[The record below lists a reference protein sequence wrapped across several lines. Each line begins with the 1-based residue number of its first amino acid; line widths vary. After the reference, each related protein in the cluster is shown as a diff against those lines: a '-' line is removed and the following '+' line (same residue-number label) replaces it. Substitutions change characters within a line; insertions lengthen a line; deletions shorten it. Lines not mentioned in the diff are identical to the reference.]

1 MIERFTRG
9 RQPIVC
15 VDFGHDRLSVLEV
28 AEGSVTRWITRPLP
42 EDALRNGDPI
52 LPGYV
57 GEAVRQSMARADM
70 HAQRV
75 RIALPD
81 EATVSRQ
88 VTLPAMPA
96 RDLVK
101 AMHFVAEQHIPFPI
115 ARARWAWDVV
125 QRDRS
130 SITIYL
136 VATWRDLVDRYGE
149 LARAAGL
156 EPEVLEPRALAV
168 ARALDQDQALVLDAG
183 TSRLHVTLLVGG
195 QPTFVDEAEVGAEV
209 PDEREALDRL
219 LQRAYRHQSQVA
231 GTPGRLA
238 PVLLAGELEDA
249 DLELPM
255 PGRPVSEVLNGQL
268 PLAPHGFR
276 PGGYLANL
284 GLSMRGAR

>member
-1 MIERFTRG
+1 MIGRLTRG
-9 RQPIVC
+9 RQPVVC
-15 VDFGHDRLSVLEV
+15 VDFGRDRLSAIEV
-28 AEGSVTRWITRPLP
+28 AEGTVTRWITRPLP

-57 GEAVRQSMARADM
+57 GEAVRQSMARAGM
-70 HAQRV
+70 QARRV

-88 VTLPAMPA
+88 VTLPAMPD

-115 ARARWAWDVV
+115 GRARWAWDVV
-125 QRDRS
+125 KRDRAT
-130 SITIYL
+130 ITIYL
-136 VATWRDLVDRYGE
+136 VATWRDLVDRYAE
-149 LARAAGL
+149 LAGAAGL
-156 EPEVLEPRALAV
+156 EPEVLEPRSLAV

-183 TSRLHVTLLVGG
+183 DSRLHVTLLVGG
-195 QPTFVDEAEVGAEV
+195 QPTFVDEAEVGAAV

-238 PVLLAGELEDA
+238 PVLLAGELEYA
-249 DLELPM
+249 DLELPV

-268 PLAPHGFR
+268 PPAPQGFR

-284 GLSMRGAR
+284 GLSMRDAR